1 MEILDVRNMVYT
13 ETGAI
18 DCEVLVG
25 EQWFPFC
32 ASEDDSMAYGAALYQ
47 EAIYGKWGEVQPY
60 KPTEKT
66 LSEPARAMTTK
77 AELMTNAEA
86 VIAPL
91 SRAVKYD
98 IATDAEKTALE
109 AWERYTVL
117 LSRVDVDNPVWPDTP
132 DSLR

>member
-25 EQWFPFC
+25 EQWLPFC
-32 ASEDDSMAYGAALYQ
+32 ASEDDSMAYGAAIYQ
-47 EAIYGKWGEVQPY
+47 EAKEGKWGEVQPFQ
-60 KPTEKT
+60 PTEKA
-66 LSEPARAMTTK
+66 SVEPASGMKTK
-77 AELMTNAEA
+77 AELMSNAEA

-91 SRAVKYD
+91 ARAVKYD
-98 IATDAEKTALE
+98 IATDAEKAALE

-117 LSRVDVDNPVWPDTP
+117 LSRVDVGNPVWPDTP
-132 DSLR
+132 ES

>member
-1 MEILDVRNMVYT
+1 MEILDARNMVYT
-13 ETGAI
+13 ETGEI

-25 EQWFPFC
+25 EQWLPFC
-32 ASEDDSMAYGAALYQ
+32 ASEDDSMAYGATLYQ
-47 EAIYGKWGEVQPY
+47 EAIDGKWGEVQPY
-60 KPTEKT
+60 EATEKAFSDAANGT
-66 LSEPARAMTTK
+66 KTK
-77 AELMTNAEA
+77 AELMLNAEA

-98 IATDAEKTALE
+98 IATDAEKAALE

-132 DSLR
+132 ES

>member
-1 MEILDVRNMVYT
+1 MKILDVRNLAYT

-25 EQWFPFC
+25 EQWLPFC
-32 ASEDDSMAYGAALYQ
+32 ASEDDSMAYGAMLYQ
-47 EAIYGKWGEVQPY
+47 EAIGGKWGEVKPY
-60 KPTEKT
+60 EPTEKAY
-66 LSEPARAMTTK
+66 SEPVSGVTTK
-77 AELMTNAEA
+77 SRLMTNAEA

-98 IATDAEKTALE
+98 IATDEEKAALE

-117 LSRVDVDNPVWPDTP
+117 LSRVDVDNPVWPDEP
-132 DSLR
+132 DLG

>member
-1 MEILDVRNMVYT
+1 MVILGARNMVYT

-25 EQWFPFC
+25 EQWLPFC
-32 ASEDDSMAYGAALYQ
+32 ASEDDSMAYGSTLYQ
-47 EAIYGKWGEVQPY
+47 EAIEGKWGEVRPY
-60 KPTEKT
+60 EPTEKT
-66 LSEPARAMTTK
+66 FSEPSSAMATK
-77 AELMTNAEA
+77 TELMTNAEA

-98 IATDAEKTALE
+98 IATDAEKAALE

-117 LSRVDVDNPVWPDTP
+117 LSRVDVDNPVWPDAP
-132 DSLR
+132 DL

>member
-1 MEILDVRNMVYT
+1 MEILDARNMVYT
-13 ETGAI
+13 ETGEI

-25 EQWFPFC
+25 EQWLPFC
-32 ASEDDSMAYGAALYQ
+32 ASEDDSMAYGATLYQ
-47 EAIYGKWGEVQPY
+47 EAKDGKWGEVQPY

-66 LSEPARAMTTK
+66 FSEPASAMTTK
-77 AELMTNAEA
+77 AELMSNAEA

-98 IATDAEKTALE
+98 IATDAEKNALE

-132 DSLR
+132 ES

>member
-1 MEILDVRNMVYT
+1 MKILDIRNMAYT

-25 EQWFPFC
+25 EQWLPFC

-47 EAIYGKWGEVQPY
+47 EAIDGKWGEVQPY
-60 KPTEKT
+60 VSTEKAF
-66 LSEPARAMTTK
+66 SEPSSATVTK
-77 AELMTNAEA
+77 TELMTNAEA

-98 IATDAEKTALE
+98 IATDAEKAALE
-109 AWERYTVL
+109 AWERYTVM

-132 DSLR
+132 ES

>member
-25 EQWFPFC
+25 EQWLPFC
-32 ASEDDSMAYGAALYQ
+32 ASEDDSMAYGATLYHQ
-47 EAIYGKWGEVQPY
+47 VIDGKWGEVRPY
-60 KPTEKT
+60 EPAEKAFN
-66 LSEPARAMTTK
+66 EPARAVTTK
-77 AELMTNAEA
+77 AELMSNAEA

-98 IATDAEKTALE
+98 IATDAEKAALE
-109 AWERYTVL
+109 AWERYTVM

-132 DSLR
+132 EP

>member
-25 EQWFPFC
+25 EQWLPFC
-32 ASEDDSMAYGAALYQ
+32 ASEDDSMAYGATLYQ
-47 EAIYGKWGEVQPY
+47 EAIDGKWGEVKPY
-60 KPTEKT
+60 EPTEKAF
-66 LSEPARAMTTK
+66 SDPANGTKTK
-77 AELMTNAEA
+77 AELMSNAEA

-98 IATDAEKTALE
+98 IATDAEKAALE

-117 LSRVDVDNPVWPDTP
+117 LSRVDVDNPVWPDAP
-132 DSLR
+132 DL